1 MLILYTGSLILGLWI
16 LYDELVKSERDL
28 ELVVLLSIFL
38 FMVLLFPWIY
48 PGVRNIFNQNIIIM
62 LSFFSSHIKIVEIIL
77 CTVIFLCSAYLIN
90 QYYKENG
97 ELNKHNKYLELTA
110 IFFALLSRFCDYRKI
125 IIGVLVILSSPII
138 LFLILFPVWIWCCHK
153 ILKK

>member
-1 MLILYTGSLILGLWI
+1 MLILYIGSLILGFRV

-28 ELVVLLSIFL
+28 ELGVLLTIFL

-48 PGVRNIFNQNIIIM
+48 PEVRYIFKQNIIIM

-90 QYYKENG
+90 QYYKEND
-97 ELNKHNKYLELTA
+97 ELNKHNRS
-110 IFFALLSRFCDYRKI
+110 FQS
-125 IIGVLVILSSPII
+125 VS
-138 LFLILFPVWIWCCHK
+138 W
-153 ILKK
+153 